1 MTRDEAV
8 ALMQL
13 QLGFR
18 SDQSANLILHLKLA
32 QTMLEKSPTKP
43 WFLIVGEDTLVTVA
57 DDQKI
62 AIPTDFLQEAE
73 QGVLRFIPD
82 DADSPDDEV
91 DLDKD
96 SYDVLRKNFR
106 TTASGEPQAYALFGG
121 YFYIFPVPDDVYTLK
136 MIRYGQDTVLSTN
149 VENNWLKYA
158 PKLLMGSA
166 GKELAAALRD
176 SNAMEIFARWE
187 SEDRILTFSQEIA
200 REQANSDAQVG
211 GPHV

>member
-62 AIPTDFLQEAE
+62 AVPTDFLQEAE

>member
-8 ALMQL
+8 ALMQI

-18 SDQSANLILHLKLA
+18 SDQSANIILHLKLA

-43 WFLIVGEDTLVTVA
+43 WFLIAAEDTLVTVA

-62 AIPTDFLQEAE
+62 TVPTDFLQEAE
-73 QGVLRFIPD
+73 QGVLRFVPD

-91 DLDKD
+91 DLVKD

-121 YFYIFPVPDDVYTLK
+121 YFYIFPVPDDVYTLHL
-136 MIRYGQDTVLSTN
+136 IRYGQDTVLSTN